1 LLSTLKSSKEKELF
15 MHTKFT
21 IPFPFESMEKR
32 SKEREK
38 RQEISSKVQ
47 REMQV
52 SGELCVSA
60 RVADT
65 DFA

>member
-1 LLSTLKSSKEKELF
+1 